1 MKLAYYIKEDKL
13 ALIPGIPDLTG
24 KIRETGAE
32 LYREM
37 SFRGRMLCSAL
48 EGMVRL

>member
-24 KIRETGAE
+24 KIRATGAG
-32 LYREM
+32 LYRVKFPDYVVPG
-37 SFRGRMLCSAL
+37 SGAL
-48 EGMVRL
+48 LSL